1 MFLFVL
7 LVVKVCPFGSL
18 VGGLT
23 LAAMCC
29 VIKQQFPTS
38 WQRLGF
44 TVKQAENEYFCGGKF
59 LISRTGL
66 MVMCN
71 KQKKK
76 AQEPDVNFW
85 CFVLNL
91 LAKSDFKGRNE
102 FLATFINY
110 SPLEIALLYC
120 FVLCRKQAYC
130 ATLKD
135 FDGVKREDKKT
146 INLHFTQSA

>member
-66 MVMCN
+66 VMCN
-71 KQKKK
+71 KQKKGTRARCK
-76 AQEPDVNFW
+76 LLML
-85 CFVLNL
+85 CFKPSCKIRLQ
-91 LAKSDFKGRNE
+91 
-102 FLATFINY
+102 
-110 SPLEIALLYC
+110 
-120 FVLCRKQAYC
+120 RKRVSSYVHKLFSVSNC
-130 ATLKD
+130 ATVLLCALPKTSLLRH
-135 FDGVKREDKKT
+135 FEGLRWCEKRGQK
-146 INLHFTQSA
+146 NY